1 MPKIAYGDQ
10 PPIRRGTMEMI
21 VWADKV
27 ATDYARRGLGLT
39 LRQLY
44 YQGVSANVFPNKEE
58 SYKSLGNAVN
68 RGRMAGLIDWDHLTD
83 RNREAYG
90 VGWNGHNTLA
100 ELADLLPGIENRVA
114 HDLWRGQ
121 DFRPEVWVEKQALEQ
136 VAQRAAQAYR
146 VPYLACK
153 GYMSASEMW
162 EAGYK
167 RFADYAARGQ
177 QPVIIHIGDH
187 DPSGIDMSR
196 DIQERAELFA
206 GTYVEVRRIALNM
219 DQIDE
224 FNPPPNPAKTTDS
237 RFNDYAIKYGNES
250 WELDALAPELLI
262 DLIKTEIGGM
272 LDADEWND
280 RKQEEEDQTDE
291 VRRHS
296 EIVQR
301 VDDWDELERWLEE
314 NGN

>member
-1 MPKIAYGDQ
+1 
-10 PPIRRGTMEMI
+10 
-21 VWADKV
+21 
-27 ATDYARRGLGLT
+27 
-39 LRQLY
+39 
-44 YQGVSANVFPNKEE
+44 
-58 SYKSLGNAVN
+58 
-68 RGRMAGLIDWDHLTD
+68 
-83 RNREAYG
+83 
-90 VGWNGHNTLA
+90 
-100 ELADLLPGIENRVA
+100 
-114 HDLWRGQ
+114 
-121 DFRPEVWVEKQALEQ
+121 
-136 VAQRAAQAYR
+136 
-146 VPYLACK
+146 
-153 GYMSASEMW
+153 
-162 EAGYK
+162 
-167 RFADYAARGQ
+167 
-177 QPVIIHIGDH
+177 
-187 DPSGIDMSR
+187 
-196 DIQERAELFA
+196 
-206 GTYVEVRRIALNM
+206 VRRIALNM